1 MLSAAGNTL
10 TLTAVNGNTTC
21 PGGDLVF
28 NCTITATTDNFN
40 FNWRREGA
48 TLSSGASYL
57 YTDGNN
63 KYPSLISFDDFTI
76 NSYNIPPDYTL
87 TSIHCYTGVL
97 TLTPPPRSITATIVL
112 QGYLFLQP
120 LPIATCIFLVITIG
134 AQNPPSNLTIALPA
148 MLTWLPPA
156 GDLNCS
162 FNYTFNNTNSSSV
175 TEQMHVQ

>member
-28 NCTITATTDNFN
+28 NCTITTTTADFN

-63 KYPSLISFDDFTI
+63 KYPSLSFDDFTI
-76 NSYNIPPDYTL
+76 NAYNIPPDYTL
-87 TSIHCYTGVL
+87 TSIHCYTGVFD
-97 TLTPPPRSITATIVL
+97 TNTTTQTYHCNNCVTR
-112 QGYLFLQP
+112 LF
-120 LPIATCIFLVITIG
+120 ISTVITYSYLRFPCY
-134 AQNPPSNLTIALPA
+134 NNRCSESTVKLDHCLTSNADMATSC
-148 MLTWLPPA
+148 W
-156 GDLNCS
+156 
-162 FNYTFNNTNSSSV
+162 
-175 TEQMHVQ
+175 